1 METESNETTLYE
13 GADRD
18 GDQIQIVGLKTGEV
32 ILRVRSIED
41 GTTVGVYLDTNMMID
56 LVSSLLATTFT
67 VEIVTKL
74 KKGLPQ

>member
-1 METESNETTLYE
+1 MENETILYE
-13 GADRD
+13 GEDFD
-18 GDQIQIVGLKTGEV
+18 GDQVRLVGLKNGEV

-41 GTTVGVYLDTNMMID
+41 GTTVGVYLDTDMMIE
-56 LVSSLLATTFT
+56 LISHLLATTFT